1 MNRLLML
8 FIGMSLL
15 SAAEPAAA
23 VPPVFDRPGFT
34 ICRDV
39 VYATIGAKPLLL
51 DVYMP
56 EKPTT
61 GLPTVVW
68 IHGGGWV
75 SGNKDKCPVKDLV
88 YQGYVVA
95 SINYRLTMTAKFPA
109 QIEDCKGAIRFLRAN
124 ARTYAI
130 DPRRIGVVG
139 SSAGGYLAAF
149 VGTTGG
155 MKEFEGDVGGN
166 LDQPSQVQCAID
178 DCGPIDLLKTYPDAA
193 TKYIA
198 GLLGGP
204 AAEKKELAIRANPIT
219 HITPKTPPFLILHG
233 TRDAMIPLEQSQL
246 FSAALKAAGNTV
258 VFTTNNRGHPA
269 FEFKPVAA
277 FFDAHLKTAK

>member
-1 MNRLLML
+1 MTRMLSLLL
-8 FIGMSLL
+8 GMALL
-15 SAAEPAAA
+15 SAAEPAPATPA
-23 VPPVFDRPGFT
+23 VFDRPGFT
-34 ICRDV
+34 VCRDV
-39 VYATIGAKPLLL
+39 TYATVGAKPLLL

-56 EKPTT
+56 EKPTA

-68 IHGGGWV
+68 VHGGGWV

-95 SINYRLTMTAKFPA
+95 SINYRLATTAKFPA
-109 QIEDCKGAIRFLRAN
+109 QIADCKGAIRFLRAN
-124 ARTYAI
+124 ARTYAV
-130 DPRRIGVVG
+130 DPKRIGIVG

-149 VGTTGG
+149 AGTTGG
-155 MKEFEGDVGGN
+155 VKAFEGDVGGN
-166 LDQPSQVQCAID
+166 LDQSSQVQCAID

-193 TKYIA
+193 SKYIA

-204 AAEKKELAIRANPIT
+204 PAERKELAIQANPVT

-233 TRDAMIPLEQSQL
+233 TRDAMIPLEQGQL
-246 FSAALKAAGNTV
+246 FCDALKAAGTTV

-269 FEFKPVAA
+269 FEFKTVAA